1 MRTKSENAPSTQS
14 TAAPSK
20 RLRGAYVNTAAAQCS
35 IYESGRMVYRNI
47 CDSPFYDLE
56 YFSLD
61 SMDIELFSREGKLR
75 RTDGQ
80 SPDSGQETVEYDFYV
95 FNWHFITMASTLSPD
110 SIARLPR
117 PKFTVVLELA
127 PNDPLQLVP
136 PGVFDGHIALDPSA
150 DPTHSIFPFP
160 RPLDGDPWMGR
171 LERNEI
177 PVIGSFGF
185 GTPGKGFELLVEAVN
200 REFDRAIVRIN
211 IPSGTYVFTESFHQQ
226 DYPRYIESICKKIAK
241 PGIEIRFTYDFLS
254 PDELVAW
261 CAGNDLNCFM
271 YTRAQPGLAATTDQA
286 VTSGRPLLTLSNDT
300 FRHIHRYIP
309 PYPVIGLR
317 QAMATT
323 TPQVLKL
330 QQDWSRAA
338 FSDSFHQMLI
348 ALGVDAAPGE
358 AATPRQVLS
367 LRTERV
373 LVLSRAAGKALDASD
388 YAKRLLDSLGRSGNR
403 QILSL
408 PYGDASEL
416 RETIKTFEPTAA
428 ILVGAGPGEVAEWT
442 AVVEGVS
449 GPKLIVAADP
459 RAAQLTFSGPSDS
472 VVILPRQ
479 PIVPFFTA
487 AASRRD
493 PPSIWMLGFA
503 ASGSNLEEVVTKIAE
518 ALPEVE
524 IYLEARDTEI
534 EAFRARIAA
543 LDVANAG
550 YPGLTLSVTAIP
562 TGADTIIGN
571 FAGASLLVF
580 FNDPA
585 RTDDLESLSCLGMTT
600 EKAVVFTRAGVFPSY
615 LGRGT
620 YVEDLPVR
628 DLMALGIAAHIKTY
642 YDFGEWQFA
651 AAVTRIL
658 DGTWQR
664 PATTGPAPL
673 ALTGT
678 QFLQIACQA
687 TGVVVPEPA
696 AEPAVPAPAPAEAGL
711 AAPASAPAIRSS
723 GPAVFLLVG
732 VVDGDVAK
740 PSRFVTRLARTWQ
753 QRGEPVHLV
762 VWDAATKRLQLPTH
776 KQWTQLGAANGSG
789 LHAARFTGPG
799 QPPVLVDPASCSAG
813 DWLVVPEPF
822 HDTPGRYPL
831 LTMDMIL
838 EGRRLGVKSAFI
850 FHGAEPLFSK
860 GYARHFAEQHELHMQ
875 ALLLADVILP
885 GSDVAAADLN
895 AFFVQYQLADVV
907 PLTKKVALPTVND
920 AHGSDPWETY
930 VRKLK
935 GVLVDAADPARHL
948 TSLYVW
954 HDGSAGPLKGRDAH
968 LVAALS
974 ARGIDLIPISWDLQA
989 QRFTP
994 GEDGLEDTDGYDGF
1008 TWSSWVA
1015 PGRPGAPGWIFMP
1028 DALEA
1033 GLLTVVT
1040 HAAHG
1045 FGLRISAL
1053 QRPRDPGAA
1062 TPETP
1067 REAYAALGELDKVL
1081 AVSQPLHDD
1090 LYAFLLSSPAKV
1102 LGAEERFQ
1110 IVAPANEIVGRERR
1124 LRAKRG
1130 DQAISR
1136 CVVWVASDDPADLG
1150 AMFDAAARA
1159 IKLSPT
1165 RLKFNFVCLLPQSD
1179 VITDAALKVALET
1192 VPGAQWE
1199 QRPCEART
1207 WELIEAASFAVY
1219 VGEAAADAPEV
1230 TASLWHAVPCLVQKA
1245 ASAAASFAGHGV
1257 VSADL
1262 RHAPAF
1268 AQELI
1273 KLTDAEWRSQLAG
1286 EAMARPVR
1294 SFQHYADDIAAALAT
1309 DRLRDGLTVP
1319 DTRRQPDVF
1328 ERLTLLRRRPRLS
1341 LCISTYNRA
1350 GWLGVN
1356 LKNIFRQI
1364 PHVRSDLEVLVV
1376 DNTSTDN
1383 TPEVVQP
1390 YLDRADFTYIRNPR
1404 NVGMLGNLAVTAQ
1417 RARGDYI
1424 WILGDDDLTRDG
1436 VIEQVLRIIA
1446 ERPRISLIYMNYGYT
1461 SEKDPGTVTDF
1472 DVFLSN
1478 FNILEPAGPDEV
1490 ATVKA
1495 LAAKCENFYTAIYS
1509 HVYRRDHGMRSY
1521 CQDTSERPFST
1532 MLSCIPTSYYTLHY
1546 MADASAYWIG
1556 EPSLVV
1562 NSNVSWQAYGTL
1574 LDLEQ
1579 LPRAWDLAERMGCPP
1594 QEVDR
1599 RRANRLWLVELMWR
1613 EIFEDDR
1620 AGNAAYFSAARV
1632 LMRLKHLDGFSKHI
1646 AAFRAIYTK
1655 AHDAGHPAARQDP
1668 SRLFNFSA

>member
-1 MRTKSENAPSTQS
+1 MSRKSSAGSH
-14 TAAPSK
+14 AAAEVHDAAK
-20 RLRGAYVNTAAAQCS
+20 KLNGVFVNTAEAQCS
-35 IYESGRMVYRNI
+35 IYETGRMVFNNI
-47 CDSPFYDLE
+47 KDANLYNID

-61 SMDIELFSREGKLR
+61 DFDLASFAESCRFR
-75 RTDGQ
+75 RADG
-80 SPDSGQETVEYDFYV
+80 SGEAPYEYDFYV
-95 FNWHFITMASTLSPD
+95 FNWHFITMAPFISPEN
-110 SIARLPR
+110 IAKFSE
-117 PKFTVVLELA
+117 PKFTLVIELA

-136 PGVFDGHIALDPSA
+136 KGVFDGYISLEPSA
-150 DPTHSIFPFP
+150 DSTLGIFTFP
-160 RPLDGDPWMGR
+160 RPLEGDPWTGP
-171 LERNEI
+171 LVRNDI

-200 REFDRAIVRIN
+200 REFERAIVRIN
-211 IPSGTYVFTESFHQQ
+211 IPRGTYVSSDDRHKQ

-241 PGIEIRFTYDFLS
+241 PGVDVRFTFDFM
-254 PDELVAW
+254 PREELVSW
-261 CAGNDLNCFM
+261 CAENDINCFM
-271 YTRAQPGLAATTDQA
+271 YTRAQPGLSATTDQA
-286 VTSGRPLLTLSNDT
+286 ITSGRPLLTLSNDT
-300 FRHIHRYIP
+300 FRHIHRYIA

-317 QAMATT
+317 QAISTT
-323 TPQVLKL
+323 TPQVAKI
-330 QQDWSRAA
+330 QRDWSRDA
-338 FSDSFHQMLI
+338 FRDVFHQML
-348 ALGVDAAPGE
+348 
-358 AATPRQVLS
+358 AATGLIEAGSNTSSDSGVL
-367 LRTERV
+367 LAPT
-373 LVLSRAAGKALDASD
+373 D
-388 YAKRLLDSLGRSGNR
+388 RLLIVVPAVDQAADAFSYAQRLVDSLGRSGNR
-403 QILSL
+403 DILVV
-408 PYGDASEL
+408 PYGDVPGL
-416 RETIKTFEPTAA
+416 RETIIRFAPTAA
-428 ILVGAGPGEVAEWT
+428 ILVEAGPSEIPEWAAVFESVA
-442 AVVEGVS
+442 GV
-449 GPKLIVAADP
+449 KIIVAADP
-459 RAAQLTFSGPSDS
+459 LAAQLTFASSTQSGN
-472 VVILPRQ
+472 VVIAPRQ
-479 PIVPFFTA
+479 PIIPFFTA
-487 AASRRD
+487 SQAQSD
-493 PPSIWMLGFA
+493 PVSIWLVGFA
-503 ASGSNLEEVVTKIAE
+503 APTSNLEEVVTRIAAE
-518 ALPEVE
+518 LPQVV
-524 IYLEARDTEI
+524 IYLEHTDV
-534 EAFRARIAA
+534 EADALRKRVAD
-543 LDVANAG
+543 LDVTKAG
-550 YPGLTLSVTAIP
+550 RIGLTLSLMPLPAVAREIV
-562 TGADTIIGN
+562 DV
-571 FAGASLLVF
+571 FASASLLAF
-580 FNDPA
+580 FNDPT
-585 RTDDLESLSCLGMTT
+585 RTDDLESFSCLAMATDRP
-600 EKAVVFTRAGVFPSY
+600 VVFTRAGVFPSY

-678 QFLQIACQA
+678 QLLQIACQA

-885 GSDVAAADLN
+885 GSDVAATDLN

-968 LVAALS
+968 LAAALS

-994 GEDGLEDTDGYDGF
+994 GEDGLEDADGYDGF
-1008 TWSSWVA
+1008 TWSPWVA

-1219 VGEAAADAPEV
+1219 VGKAAADAPEV

-1328 ERLTLLRRRPRLS
+1328 DRLTLLRRRPRLS